1 MNIFER
7 MMSVD
12 RRWVFLF
19 LALVCVLTYKVDF
32 EVEVRVTDEVRKI
45 YNFIDTL
52 KPGDYIFVAIDYDPN
67 SLAEL
72 HPMTYAIVE
81 QAWRKNMKIVFTAL
95 SQNGP
100 GMADQAI
107 RDISDSLKLV
117 KTYNGITY
125 PARDIVNGIDYIF
138 LGYKP
143 YPALVIAGM
152 GQNFRLP
159 FPTDYY
165 GTPLDSLPMMRG
177 IQNYNQMKCVIDIS
191 GTSGIDMWIAYGQTR
206 YGFPLA
212 LGLTGVMAA
221 DYYPYLNS
229 GQVFGMMGGILGA
242 AQYEKLADNAG
253 SALDMMRIQLYA
265 HMVIILFII
274 IGNIGFLVSRRAKN
288 Q

>member
-19 LALVCVLTYKVDF
+19 LALVCVITYKVDF
-32 EVEVRVTDEVRKI
+32 PVEVRVTEEVRKI
-45 YNFIDTL
+45 HNFIDTL

-81 QAWRKNMKIVFTAL
+81 QAWRKNLKIVFTAL

-107 RDISDSLKLV
+107 RDISDSLRLP
-117 KTYNGITY
+117 KTYNGVTY

-177 IQNYNQMKCVIDIS
+177 IQNYNQMKCVVDIS

-242 AQYEKLADNAG
+242 AQYEKLAQNPG
-253 SALDMMRIQLYA
+253 NALDMMRIQLYA